1 MASATFV
8 ESCCDVKALTPPGN
22 LPTDL
27 PPGGSSEQ
35 HRLKKCF
42 GKGYVILPKKVS
54 PYLSL
59 LKKNMVQARFLGG

>member
-1 MASATFV
+1 MASATIV
-8 ESCCDVKALTPPGN
+8 ESCVVKALTLPGN
-22 LPTDL
+22 LPTYL

-42 GKGYVILPKKVS
+42 GKGYVIVPRRVS

-59 LKKNMVQARFLGG
+59 LITWFRLDFWGG